1 MSSDE
6 VKCQPETTWVVQAV
20 VGSVTGGKG
29 SEAWLSINLFSEPGT
44 LAGDNR
50 AEHRETGERR

>member
-44 LAGDNR
+44 LGGDNR
-50 AEHRETGERR
+50 GEHRET